1 MPRRPKQAKSRKAP
15 TAADSQP
22 ELLSGLGEAI
32 LDALPVGI
40 YAVDRALRV
49 VAWNVKREEGPIG
62 QKRGK
67 VLGRPLRAVLTEGGF
82 LATEPIVRKVF
93 ETGEPYEQMSETPGS
108 RLFNIARLPVRRGG
122 SVTHVLARF
131 DDVTEQRALE
141 MRVIANDRLAF
152 LGQLVAGV
160 AHEIANPLSGIAGCA
175 EALYELA
182 SASKK
187 PAARRE
193 AKKFRELIKG
203 EVARC
208 ERLVRTLMESSRPGR
223 SETSDLKAEADIV
236 TRLVERHPAFA
247 RVKIVTRIPDRLV
260 AQVDPDSL
268 RQVLIALATNA
279 ARAMGGS
286 GTLTLQGGKSHGRVV
301 LDVIDT
307 GPGVPQAVRPRLFE
321 PYFTTD
327 PASGAG
333 LGLPIARSLVRSRG
347 GELILRPTQKGAA
360 FRVVLRPGRRSGG
373 GEP

>member
-1 MPRRPKQAKSRKAP
+1 MPRRPKQTKGSE
-15 TAADSQP
+15 P

-32 LDALPVGI
+32 LDAMPVGI
-40 YAVDRALRV
+40 YAVDREMRV
-49 VAWNVKREEGPIG
+49 VAWNSKREAGPIG
-62 QKRGK
+62 QPRAK
-67 VLGRPLRAVLTEGGF
+67 VLGRPLRSALTEAGY
-82 LATEPIVRKVF
+82 LATEPIVRQVF
-93 ETGEPYEQMSETPGS
+93 ESGEPYEQMSETPGS
-108 RLFNIARLPVRRGG
+108 RLFNIARLPVKRNGV
-122 SVTHVLARF
+122 VTHVLARF

-160 AHEIANPLSGIAGCA
+160 AHEIANPLAGIAGCA

-182 SASKK
+182 DRAAKK

-223 SETSDLKAEADIV
+223 SEVSDLKAEAGIV

-247 RVKIVTRIPDRLV
+247 RVKVVSRIPEKLL
-260 AQVDPDSL
+260 AGIDPDSL

-279 ARAMGGS
+279 ARAMSGS
-286 GTLTLQGGKSHGRVV
+286 GTLTLHGGKSHGRIV
-301 LDVIDT
+301 LDVVDS
-307 GPGVPQAVRPRLFE
+307 GPGVAPAIRPRIFE
-321 PYFTTD
+321 PFFTTD
-327 PASGAG
+327 AATGAG
-333 LGLPIARSLVRSRG
+333 LGLAIARSLLRSRG
-347 GELILRPTQKGAA
+347 GDLVLRPSHKGAA
-360 FRVVLRPGRRSGG
+360 FRVVMRRARKDSG